1 MNTEEKQFVG
11 SLKFFGPSVDDGSI
25 DIEKIGTS
33 LVALNRLFKK
43 CVPQEDSS
51 RVSLKLEGVR
61 KNCTELNLIFEQ
73 IAPLAQP
80 VAAGTGFL
88 LVCKAIGLDELGR
101 QFFGTVGNQ
110 LALKLFSKGKKL
122 DELKTLPVNGEI
134 CVEIRNAEGETR
146 TVTKREYDLL
156 AETAPHLKDFIQLEP
171 GREESMKL
179 GYYEGGVLKEIS
191 TVSVSEKE
199 CFQVAEKQNFEDRL
213 NEDFDEASAKPER
226 IVGKFID
233 YHGLA
238 HKYHFTFQA
247 RKNQSET
254 GKQKILCKV
263 DESRASEFIDLLK
276 PEHQEEN
283 ICIGGKATQSPDG
296 KIDKIIVE
304 WFSKDVNYDPEQTKM
319 F

>member
-1 MNTEEKQFVG
+1 MDTDGKQFVG
-11 SLKFFGPSVDDGSI
+11 SLKFFGPSVEEGSI

-33 LVALNRLFKK
+33 LVALNKLFKK
-43 CVPQEDSS
+43 CVPQDYSNC
-51 RVSLKLEGVR
+51 VSIKLEGVR

-80 VAAGTGFL
+80 VATGTAIL
-88 LVCKAIGLDELGR
+88 LACRSIGLDELGR
-101 QFFGTVGNQ
+101 QFFGTVGSQ
-110 LALKLFSKGKKL
+110 LALKLFSKGKEL
-122 DELKTLPVNGEI
+122 DEVKTLPVNGEV
-134 CVEIRNAEGETR
+134 CVLLRNLDGEMK
-146 TVTKREYDLL
+146 TVAKREYELL
-156 AETAPHLKDFIQLEP
+156 TETAPHLKDFVQLES
-171 GREESMKL
+171 GREEEMKL
-179 GYYEGGVLKEIS
+179 GYYEGPVLKEIS
-191 TVSVSEKE
+191 TIRVSEKE
-199 CFQVAEKQNFEDRL
+199 CFQVAERPRFEDRL
-213 NEDFDEASAKPER
+213 NEDFDESSARPER

-263 DESRASEFIDLLK
+263 DESRVSEFIDLLK

-283 ICIGGKATQSPDG
+283 ICIGGKATESPDG

-304 WFSKDVNYDPEQTKM
+304 WFSKDVNYDPHQTKM